1 MKNAT
6 LRPGRNRTIALACA
20 SALAAAGLTQTG
32 AVASPVHAA
41 AAPSLSDVSVTPDNP
56 HKGHGFKVS
65 FKTKAGGTYEIFY
78 STGQSGDL
86 LKSGKTTTG
95 TTTTKRL
102 GKKIHAGKIMVGVR
116 VTVGKKAKTVT
127 KPVTI
132 RK

>member
-1 MKNAT
+1 MRSASH
-6 LRPGRNRTIALACA
+6 RPGRNRSVALACA
-20 SALAAAGLTQTG
+20 AAIAAAGLTQTG

-41 AAPSLSDVSVTPDNP
+41 AAPSLSHVTVTPDNP

-65 FKTKAGGTYEIFY
+65 FKTKAGGTYEVFY

-86 LKSGKTTTG
+86 LKSGKTVTG
-95 TTTTKRL
+95 TITTKRL
-102 GKKIHAGKIMVGVR
+102 GKKIHPGKITVGVR
-116 VTVGKKAKTVT
+116 VTVGTKAKTVT